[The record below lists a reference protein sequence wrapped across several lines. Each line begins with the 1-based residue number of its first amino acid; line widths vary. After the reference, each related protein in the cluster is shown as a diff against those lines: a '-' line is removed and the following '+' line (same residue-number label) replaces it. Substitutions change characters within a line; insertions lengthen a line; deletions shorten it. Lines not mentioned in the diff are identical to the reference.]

1 MTNVETI
8 EQKVQRIADYY
19 GFDKQLNQVIEECG
33 ELIQAAAKYNR
44 VKGEGYDTSINME
57 VAAENLVE
65 ELADVQLV
73 IRQLIYLIDCH
84 DAIVDITEEK
94 ANRQLER
101 IKKRDRQP

>member
-19 GFDKQLNQVIEECG
+19 GFDKQLNQVIE